1 MWHQFFWLFITARP
15 LLVHLDNRPERLA
28 DACERGGELIDDGGG
43 DEEDLPLLYRL
54 DLVGAVFAV
63 ITERSVNLIEVAAVL
78 TGQMRA
84 GVIVEEVDEQAVV

>member
-1 MWHQFFWLFITARP
+1 M
-15 LLVHLDNRPERLA
+15 
-28 DACERGGELIDDGGG
+28 
-43 DEEDLPLLYRL
+43 LYRL

-84 GVIVEEVDEQAVV
+84 GVIVEEVDEQAVVLGALEGVVEEPGARTA

>member
-1 MWHQFFWLFITARP
+1 M
-15 LLVHLDNRPERLA
+15 
-28 DACERGGELIDDGGG
+28 
-43 DEEDLPLLYRL
+43 PLLYRL

-63 ITERSVNLIEVAAVL
+63 INERSVNLIEVAAVL